1 MEILNGILVQP
12 RGRGDTTQAENS
24 DWANL
29 GYYEKRNREL
39 GLPDENEKRIVF
51 MGDSIT
57 EEWGNLYP
65 EFFSGNYY
73 INRGIGGQTTPQML
87 IRFKPDAIDL
97 NPHAIIILAG
107 TNDIAGNTGPS
118 TVKMITDNIFSMA
131 ELAIA
136 YEIKVVLSSILP
148 VYQYPW
154 VDDVLD
160 PPSSIDSINSKI
172 KEYVENKGLVYL
184 DYYSSMVDDR
194 KGLKLDFTGDGVHP
208 NEAGYRVMSA
218 IAGEIISQVLY

>member
-1 MEILNGILVQP
+1 MENDIRIV
-12 RGRGDTTQAENS
+12 TTQAENS

-57 EEWGNLYP
+57 EEWSNLYP
-65 EFFSGNYY
+65 EFFSGNNY

-97 NPHAIIILAG
+97 KPDAIVILAG

-118 TVKMITDNIFSMA
+118 TVRMITDNIFSMA

-136 YEIKVVLSSILP
+136 YEIKVVLASILP

-160 PPSSIDSINSKI
+160 PPSAIDSINSKI
-172 KEYVENKGLVYL
+172 KEYVENKDLVFL

-194 KGLKLDFTGDGVHP
+194 KGLKSDYTSDGVHP
-208 NEAGYRVMSA
+208 NEAGYKVMST
-218 IAGEIISQVLY
+218 IADEIISQDFVLS

>member
-1 MEILNGILVQP
+1 MENDIRIA
-12 RGRGDTTQAENS
+12 TTQAENS

-39 GLPDENEKRIVF
+39 GFPDENEKRIVF

-87 IRFKPDAIDL
+87 IRFKPDAINL
-97 NPHAIIILAG
+97 KPYAIIILAG

-194 KGLKLDFTGDGVHP
+194 KGLKLELTGDGVHP
-208 NEAGYRVMSA
+208 NKAGYRVMSA
-218 IAGEIISQVLY
+218 IADEIISQVLY

>member
-1 MEILNGILVQP
+1 MENDIRIA
-12 RGRGDTTQAENS
+12 TTQAENS

-51 MGDSIT
+51 MGESIT

-97 NPHAIIILAG
+97 KPYAIIILAG

-118 TVKMITDNIFSMA
+118 TVRMITDNIFSMA

-136 YEIKVVLSSILP
+136 YEIKVVLASILP

-160 PPSSIDSINSKI
+160 QPSAIDSINSKI

-194 KGLKLDFTGDGVHP
+194 KVLKSDYTSDGVHP
-208 NEAGYRVMSA
+208 NEAGYKVMSA
-218 IAGEIISQVLY
+218 IADEIISQVLY

>member
-1 MEILNGILVQP
+1 MENDIRIV
-12 RGRGDTTQAENS
+12 TTQAENS

-29 GYYEKRNREL
+29 GYYKKRNREL

-65 EFFSGNYY
+65 EFFSGKNY

-97 NPHAIIILAG
+97 KPDAIVILAG

-118 TVKMITDNIFSMA
+118 TVRMITDNIFSMA
-131 ELAIA
+131 ELAKA
-136 YEIKVVLSSILP
+136 YDIIVVLASILP
-148 VYQYPW
+148 VYQYSW
-154 VDDVLD
+154 ADDVLD
-160 PPSSIDSINSKI
+160 PPSMIDSLNRKI
-172 KEYVENKGLVYL
+172 KEYVENQGLVYL

-194 KGLKLDFTGDGVHP
+194 KGLKLDYTGDGVHP
-208 NEAGYRVMSA
+208 NEAGYKVMSA
-218 IAGEIISQVLY
+218 IADDIILQALD

>member
-1 MEILNGILVQP
+1 MENDIRIV
-12 RGRGDTTQAENS
+12 TTQAENS

-29 GYYEKRNREL
+29 GYYEERNREL
-39 GLPDENEKRIVF
+39 GLPEENEKRIVF

-97 NPHAIIILAG
+97 KPYAIIILAG

-118 TVKMITDNIFSMA
+118 TVRMITDNIFSMA

-136 YEIKVVLSSILP
+136 YDIIVVLASILP

-160 PPSSIDSINSKI
+160 PLSVIDSINSKI
-172 KEYVENKGLVYL
+172 KDYVENKGLVFL

-194 KGLKLDFTGDGVHP
+194 KGLKSDYTSDGVHP
-208 NEAGYRVMSA
+208 NEAGYKVMSA
-218 IAGEIISQVLY
+218 IADEIISQDFVLS

>member
-1 MEILNGILVQP
+1 MENDTSIA
-12 RGRGDTTQAENS
+12 TTQAENS

-39 GLPDENEKRIVF
+39 GFPDENEKRIVF

-97 NPHAIIILAG
+97 KPYAIIILAG

-118 TVKMITDNIFSMA
+118 TVRMITDNIFSMA

-160 PPSSIDSINSKI
+160 PPSAIDSINSKI

-184 DYYSSMVDDR
+184 DYYSSMVDDQ
-194 KGLKLDFTGDGVHP
+194 KGLKLEFTGDGVHP

-218 IAGEIISQVLY
+218 IADEIISQVSY

>member
-1 MEILNGILVQP
+1 MENDIRIV
-12 RGRGDTTQAENS
+12 TTQAENS

-29 GYYEKRNREL
+29 GYYKKRNREL

-57 EEWGNLYP
+57 EEWSNLYP

-97 NPHAIIILAG
+97 KPDAIVILAG

-118 TVKMITDNIFSMA
+118 TVRMITDNIFSMA
-131 ELAIA
+131 ELAKA
-136 YEIKVVLSSILP
+136 YDIIVVLASILP
-148 VYQYPW
+148 VYQYSW
-154 VDDVLD
+154 ADDVID
-160 PPSSIDSINSKI
+160 PPSMIDSVNSKI
-172 KEYVENKGLVYL
+172 KEYVENQGLVYL

-194 KGLKLDFTGDGVHP
+194 KGLKLDYTGDGVHP
-208 NEAGYRVMSA
+208 NEAGYKVMSA
-218 IAGEIISQVLY
+218 IADDIILQALD

>member
-1 MEILNGILVQP
+1 LENDTSIA
-12 RGRGDTTQAENS
+12 TTQEENS

-39 GLPDENEKRIVF
+39 GFPDENEKRIVF

>member
-1 MEILNGILVQP
+1 MENDTSIA
-12 RGRGDTTQAENS
+12 TTQAENS

-39 GLPDENEKRIVF
+39 GFPDENEKRIVF

-97 NPHAIIILAG
+97 KPYAIIILAG

-118 TVKMITDNIFSMA
+118 TVRMITDNIFSMA

-160 PPSSIDSINSKI
+160 PPSSIGSINSKI

-218 IAGEIISQVLY
+218 IAGEIISQVSY